1 MRAKIMLLSSG
12 KQEETNCGYASRLLM
27 DVSSAFDHTFSLM
40 EGNMEEGA
48 FDACQDCQA
57 VFAGSSE
64 DPALQDLLD
73 ALGMPLLIRSFCVPE
88 SLCARH
94 ESPATLYIANVL
106 SLDGETLD
114 PACRDAFQ
122 FAQEQDCRLCSV
134 YPTGASRPDWETNI
148 RAQEALFPQVP
159 SVSMSGPEAI
169 SGMITNPERMGLV
182 LCPPYAGSML
192 NAAGTALCSYPAVM
206 HDMAFDA
213 DIGVYAPYTL
223 PDEEMPQPFAAA
235 LALAK
240 LLRFSLHLN
249 REAGCVEAAV
259 NNVLTAH
266 SRVLREKGEA
276 APDPEETLDLICEQ
290 IAVAGELMQRA
301 GLG

>member
-1 MRAKIMLLSSG
+1 MLLSSG
-12 KQEETNCGYASRLLM
+12 KQEEASCACASRLLT
-27 DVSSAFDHTFSLM
+27 DVSSAFGHSFSLAEGKM
-40 EGNMEEGA
+40 EKEA
-48 FDACQDCQA
+48 FAACADFSA

-64 DPALQDLLD
+64 NPALQGLLD
-73 ALGMPLLIRSFCVPE
+73 ELGMPLLIRSFCVPE

-94 ESPATLYIANVL
+94 EAPATLYVATVL
-106 SLDGETLD
+106 SLDEETLQS
-114 PACRDAFQ
+114 ACRAAFQ

-134 YPTGASRPDWETNI
+134 TPSGASRQDWEANI
-148 RAQEALFPQVP
+148 RAHEGLFPQVP
-159 SVSMSGPEAI
+159 SVSMTGPEAI
-169 SGMITNPERMGLV
+169 SAMITAPERIGLM
-182 LCPPYAGSML
+182 LCPPYAGGML

-213 DIGVYAPYTL
+213 EIGVYAPYAL
-223 PDEEMPQPFAAA
+223 PEDDAPQPFSAA

-240 LLRFSLHLN
+240 LLRFSLRLP
-249 REAGCVEAAV
+249 REAACVDAAV

-266 SRVLREKGEA
+266 SRALREGGEA
-276 APDPEETLDLICEQ
+276 APDPEKSLDMICEQ

>member
-1 MRAKIMLLSSG
+1 MLLSGG
-12 KQEETNCGYASRLLM
+12 KQEEANCAYASRLLV
-27 DVSSAFDHTFSLM
+27 DVSSAFNHSLSLL
-40 EGNMEEGA
+40 EGKMEEQA

-64 DPALQDLLD
+64 NPALQDLLD
-73 ALGMPLLIRSFCVPE
+73 DLGMPLLIRSFCVPE

-94 ESPATLYIANVL
+94 EAPATLYVASVL
-106 SLDGETLD
+106 SLDGETLV
-114 PACRDAFQ
+114 PGCRAAFQ

-134 YPTGASRPDWETNI
+134 YPAGASRQDWESNV

-169 SGMITNPERMGLV
+169 AAMIAGPERMGLA

-192 NAAGTALCSYPAVM
+192 SAAATALCGYPAVM
-206 HDMAFDA
+206 HDMAFDTE
-213 DIGVYAPYTL
+213 IGVYAPYTL
-223 PDEEMPQPFAAA
+223 PGDDTPQPFSAA
-235 LALAK
+235 LTLAK
-240 LLRFSLHLN
+240 LLRFSLRLT
-249 REAGCVEAAV
+249 REAACVEAAV

-266 SRVLREKGEA
+266 SRVLRENAEA
-276 APDPEETLDLICEQ
+276 APDPQKSLDMICEQ

>member
-12 KQEETNCGYASRLLM
+12 EREEANCAYASRLLT
-27 DVSSAFDHTFSLM
+27 DVSSAFGHSFSLM
-40 EGNMEEGA
+40 EKKMEKQA

-57 VFAGSSE
+57 VFAGGSE
-64 DPALQDLLD
+64 NPALQKLLD
-73 ALGMPLLIRSFCVPE
+73 EIGMPLLIRSFCVPE

-94 ESPATLYIANVL
+94 EAPATLYVATVL
-106 SLDGETLD
+106 SLDEETLLS
-114 PACRDAFQ
+114 ACRAAFQ

-134 YPTGASRPDWETNI
+134 FPTGASRPDWETNI

-159 SVSMSGPEAI
+159 SVSMTGPEAI
-169 SGMITNPERMGLV
+169 SAVITSPERMGLA

-213 DIGVYAPYTL
+213 EIGIYAPYTL
-223 PDEEMPQPFAAA
+223 PEDETPQPFAAA

-240 LLRFSLHLN
+240 LFRFSLHLT
-249 REAGCVEAAV
+249 REAACVEAAV

-276 APDPEETLDLICEQ
+276 APDPEKSLDMICEQ

-301 GLG
+301 GLS

>member
-1 MRAKIMLLSSG
+1 MLLSAG
-12 KQEETNCGYASRLLM
+12 KQEEANCAYAGRLLT
-27 DVSSAFDHTFSLM
+27 DVSSAFGHSFSLM
-40 EGNMEEGA
+40 EGKMEERD

-57 VFAGSSE
+57 VFAGGSE
-64 DPALQDLLD
+64 NPALQDLLD
-73 ALGMPLLIRSFCVPE
+73 ELGMPLLIRSFCVPE

-94 ESPATLYIANVL
+94 ETPATLYVSSVL
-106 SLDGETLD
+106 SLDGETLEA
-114 PACRDAFQ
+114 ACRAAFQ

-134 YPTGASRPDWETNI
+134 FPTGATRQDWETGI

-159 SVSMSGPEAI
+159 SAAMSGPEAI
-169 SGMITNPERMGLV
+169 AAMITSPERMGLA

-192 NAAGTALCSYPAVM
+192 SAAGTALCSYPAVI

-213 DIGVYAPYTL
+213 EIGVYAPYA
-223 PDEEMPQPFAAA
+223 PSGDEAPQPFASA

-240 LLRFSLHLN
+240 LLRFSLRLT
-249 REAGCVEAAV
+249 REAACVEAAV

-266 SRVLREKGEA
+266 SRVLRENGEA
-276 APDPEETLDLICEQ
+276 APDPQKSLDMICEQ

-301 GLG
+301 GLT

>member
-1 MRAKIMLLSSG
+1 MLLSSG
-12 KQEETNCGYASRLLM
+12 KREEANCAYASRLLM

-40 EGNMEEGA
+40 EKKMEEQA
-48 FDACQDCQA
+48 FDACEECRA
-57 VFAGSSE
+57 VFAGSGG
-64 DPALQDLLD
+64 DAALQALLD
-73 ALGMPLLIRSFCVPE
+73 ELGMPLLIRSFSVPE
-88 SLCARH
+88 SLCARN
-94 ESPATLYIANVL
+94 EAPAVLYVATVL
-106 SLDGETLD
+106 SLDEETLA
-114 PACRDAFQ
+114 PACRAAFQ
-122 FAQEQDCRLCSV
+122 FAQEMDCRLCSV
-134 YPTGASRPDWETNI
+134 FPTGASRADWENNI

-169 SGMITNPERMGLV
+169 SAMIVSPERMGLV

-192 NAAGTALCSYPAVM
+192 TAAGTALCSNPAVM

-213 DIGVYAPYTL
+213 EIGVYAPYLL
-223 PDEEMPQPFAAA
+223 PGDGAPQPFSAA

-249 REAGCVEAAV
+249 REAACVEAAV

-266 SRVLREKGEA
+266 SRVLREDAEA
-276 APDPEETLDLICEQ
+276 APDPEKSLDMICEQ